1 MTPEPC
7 FSIAGRK
14 ARSRRT
20 AAKRFVSKA
29 CCQSSSDK
37 ASAPPPCAAEPP
49 ALWIRISK
57 PPNWL
62 STCHTTLSTPA
73 RVLISAWT
81 NNAAAW
87 PSGRG
92 ERAVVATVAPAAA
105 RRRTTASPTPLVPP
119 VISARLP
126 PNSASKR
133 MPDVLLIGG
142 SPFVLSERL
151 AYLRCRFLGKQSG
164 SPPRRILS
172 RNL

>member
-1 MTPEPC
+1 MWMMTPEPC

-20 AAKRFVSKA
+20 AANRFVSKA

-62 STCHTTLSTPA
+62 STCQSTLYTPA

-81 NNAAAW
+81 NNATAW
-87 PSGRG
+87 PFGRG

-126 PNSASKR
+126 PKAISW
-133 MPDVLLIGG
+133 
-142 SPFVLSERL
+142 
-151 AYLRCRFLGKQSG
+151 
-164 SPPRRILS
+164 
-172 RNL
+172 